1 MGTSRLR
8 TDPERP
14 PRHGPFAMTWWD
26 DRTRRWAVRLR
37 PEASRLIGDYLDR
50 YPRPAAVVY
59 RRWPHIVH
67 RARARGLTEDD
78 LHELA
83 LYGVTRAA
91 LTFDPQAGASF
102 ATYAGNAA
110 RDAIRNELRPRAGE
124 PTHLLRPDQNERGSP
139 WTGWDAVA
147 RKSDDRSDRDEHTA
161 DRLERVR
168 RFVHRLPDRDRDL
181 VGRYYGLDGG
191 EPETLA
197 AVGAGFVFSD
207 ERARQLL
214 GRVLARART
223 QLADA

>member
-1 MGTSRLR
+1 MGTHHRRS
-8 TDPERP
+8 DPEHP
-14 PRHGPFAMTWWD
+14 PRHGPFAVTWWD
-26 DRTRRWAVRLR
+26 DRACRWAVRLR
-37 PEASRLIGDYLDR
+37 PEASRLIGDYLVR
-50 YPRPAAVVY
+50 YPRPAAVVH

-91 LTFDPQAGASF
+91 LTFDPTAGASF

-124 PTHLLRPDQNERGSP
+124 PLHFVRPDQVEHGSP
-139 WTGWDAVA
+139 WTGWDAVGRNA
-147 RKSDDRSDRDEHTA
+147 DDRPDRDEHTA

-168 RFVHRLPDRDRDL
+168 RFIHRLPDRDRDL

-191 EPETLA
+191 EPATLA
-197 AVGAGFVFSD
+197 AVGAGFGVSA